1 MATQLYSVPNV
12 WTLVADGTPGN
23 VGFQLRS
30 GQAVEVL
37 AGGASVPGVGAVGY
51 IYTTQMRGELMGALS
66 RFGPGTPSA
75 LYMRAAMGSQSV
87 VVMVMDDA

>member
-1 MATQLYSVPNV
+1 MATLLYSIPAA
-12 WTLVADGTPGN
+12 WTLVADGTPSN

-37 AGGASVPGVGAVGY
+37 AGTALPAATDVGFL
-51 IYTTQMRGELMGALS
+51 YTSQTRGELMGALS

-75 LYMRAAMGSQSV
+75 LYMRASQGAVSV